1 MIDLLIGLYLQY
13 ASEKL
18 KADPELVK
26 IAVAHN
32 GYALQFAAETVKA
45 DPEVVKIA
53 VAQQGWAL
61 GYAADSLKADPEVV
75 QRDEQPTIFE
85 AFNFLLKKLFT
96 PLDLC
101 VSSCW
106 GAHATPFVCV
116 LPKTKSDNHMYS
128 WGGECRQLGPEGGA
142 SL

>member
-1 MIDLLIGLYLQY
+1 MYLQY

-85 AFNFLLKKLFT
+85 AFNFFIKKLFT

-106 GAHATPFVCV
+106 VAVFPPSSACSRRLKVTITP
-116 LPKTKSDNHMYS
+116 LR
-128 WGGECRQLGPEGGA
+128 GEGCARKGGGA

>member
-1 MIDLLIGLYLQY
+1 MVPYLALAHTKEDLLGIHPLELRSHSVDHGLIDVLLVHAEVNHRNDGRNHDAVTAVFRESGLYLQY

-53 VAQQGWAL
+53 FSKQ
-61 GYAADSLKADPEVV
+61 
-75 QRDEQPTIFE
+75 
-85 AFNFLLKKLFT
+85 
-96 PLDLC
+96 
-101 VSSCW
+101 
-106 GAHATPFVCV
+106 
-116 LPKTKSDNHMYS
+116 
-128 WGGECRQLGPEGGA
+128 
-142 SL
+142 

>member
-1 MIDLLIGLYLQY
+1 MTAVFRESGLYLQY

-85 AFNFLLKKLFT
+85 AFNFFIKKLFT

-106 GAHATPFVCV
+106 GVHATPFLCV
-116 LPKTKSDNHMYS
+116 LPKT
-128 WGGECRQLGPEGGA
+128 
-142 SL
+142 